1 MYKIINVTVAFVAS
15 WLFFFPITFT
25 FLPPT
30 INSKM
35 MMAVIGIMIIIY
47 NIMTGK
53 QQHRISKSL
62 LVIILIATIFSII
75 CYFSVVINGT
85 NEKAYTTYIISM
97 SVWLSAAYT
106 ANKAI
111 EHAHYYTSIRLIS
124 NYIIALCSMQC
135 IVALL
140 IYLIP
145 ALNTFVHTYT
155 LLPTSASWESRLI
168 GLGISY
174 DIAGSRFS
182 AALIICAAMICDHE
196 SNAKSNVLYFIS
208 FIIISILG
216 NMLSRTT
223 IVGICFAI
231 IYFLCKSQFWKARIT
246 PESVINL
253 KIFLVLTIITIAI
266 ILPAYRIFPKF
277 SSLIDFGFE
286 GLINFI
292 ENGTWETHS
301 SNILQGM
308 WNTWPDNLK
317 TWIIGDGYFA
327 DPDDPLLFYM
337 GTDVGYAR
345 FIFYCGILG
354 LIVFASMFVYLTIIY
369 VRRHSYYASLFI
381 FLLLIVF
388 SVWIKVSTDIFLI
401 FAFYFFVES
410 TERSRPQLSDET
422 SI

>member
-25 FLPPT
+25 FLPST

-35 MMAVIGIMIIIY
+35 MMAVIGILIVIF
-47 NIMTGK
+47 NILTGK

-97 SVWLSAAYT
+97 LVWLSAAYT

-111 EHAHYYTSIRLIS
+111 EHAHNYTSIRLIS
-124 NYIIALCSMQC
+124 NYIIALCSVQC
-135 IVALL
+135 VVALL

-155 LLPTSASWESRLI
+155 LIPTSASWESRLI
-168 GLGISY
+168 GLGIAY
-174 DIAGSRFS
+174 DTAGSRFS

-196 SNAKSNVLYFIS
+196 SNTKSNVLYFIS
-208 FIIISILG
+208 FIIISIVG

-223 IVGICFAI
+223 IVGISIAV
-231 IYFLCKSQFWKARIT
+231 IYFLYKSKFWEARIT
-246 PESVINL
+246 PESVRNL
-253 KIFLVLTIITIAI
+253 KIILGLAVITIAI
-266 ILPAYRIFPKF
+266 IVPSYRIFPKF

-286 GLINFI
+286 GFINFI
-292 ENGTWETHS
+292 ENGKWETHS
-301 SNILQGM
+301 SSILQGM
-308 WNTWPDNLK
+308 WSTWPDNLK

-345 FIFYCGILG
+345 LIFYCGILG
-354 LIVFASMFVYLTIIY
+354 FAVFASLFVYLTITYIK
-369 VRRHSYYASLFI
+369 RHSYYASLFI

-401 FAFYFFVES
+401 FAFYFFIQS
-410 TERSRPQLSDET
+410 TEQSRTLLTNET